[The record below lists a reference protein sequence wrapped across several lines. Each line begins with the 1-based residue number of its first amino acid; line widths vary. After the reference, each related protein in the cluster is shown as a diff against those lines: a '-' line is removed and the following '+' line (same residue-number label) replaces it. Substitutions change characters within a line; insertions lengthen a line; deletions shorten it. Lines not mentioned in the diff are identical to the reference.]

1 MNKKSLSRD
10 EREELPLSQAAD
22 VLLSEARMVLPGI
35 QALFGFQLIA
45 VFNSVFSEKLSATE
59 QRLHLLAI
67 TLVAISII
75 IIMTPAA
82 YHRQAGTRTVT
93 QQFIDI
99 STRLMLL
106 SVAPLTLSICVEVY
120 LVSRLILNNVGIS
133 LLITVGLLILFIIMW
148 FVLPHS
154 KFLQGLFGGKA

>member
-1 MNKKSLSRD
+1 MNQKSSPRT
-10 EREELPLSQAAD
+10 EKEELPLSQAAD

-45 VFNSVFSEKLSATE
+45 VFNSTFSEKLSAAE

-67 TLVAISII
+67 ILVAISIV

-82 YHRQAGTRTVT
+82 YHRQTGTRTVT

-106 SVAPLTLSICVEVY
+106 SVIPLAISICIEVY
-120 LVSRLILNNVGIS
+120 LISRLILNDVGVS
-133 LLITVGLLILFIIMW
+133 LVITVGLFVLFVIMW
-148 FVLPHS
+148 FILPGS
-154 KFLQGLFGGKA
+154 NFLQRLFGGKA